1 MNKVYYFCD
10 PSRDGGLFIAA
21 KTWKE
26 ARNISLTGDYDML
39 ARITFPEIEGSLLRN
54 DDGKPYVTELY
65 GQLESYQLDD
75 LGIPYM
81 WVDG

>member
-1 MNKVYYFCD
+1 MNKVYYFQD

-39 ARITFPEIEGSLLRN
+39 AHITFPEIEGELLRN
-54 DDGKPYVTELY
+54 NERKPYTTELH
-65 GQLESYQLDD
+65 GQLELYQLDE
-75 LGIPYM
+75 LSIPYC
-81 WVDG
+81 VANE

>member
-1 MNKVYYFCD
+1 MNKVYYFQD

-39 ARITFPEIEGSLLRN
+39 ANISFPEIEGRLLRDSN
-54 DDGKPYVTELY
+54 GKPYETELH
-65 GQLESYQLDD
+65 GQLELYQLDE
-75 LGIPYM
+75 LKIPYTL
-81 WVDG
+81 VE

>member
-1 MNKVYYFCD
+1 MNRVYYFQD

-39 ARITFPEIEGSLLRN
+39 AYITFPEIQGELLKN
-54 DDGKPYVTELY
+54 NEGKPYNTELY
-65 GQLESYQLDD
+65 GQLELYQLDK
-75 LGIPYM
+75 LGIAYCT
-81 WVDG
+81 VNE